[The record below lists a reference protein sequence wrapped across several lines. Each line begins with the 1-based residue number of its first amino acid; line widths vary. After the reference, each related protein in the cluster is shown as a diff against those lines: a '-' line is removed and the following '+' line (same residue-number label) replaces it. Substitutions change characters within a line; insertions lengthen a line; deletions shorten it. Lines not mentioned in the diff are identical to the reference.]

1 MASMLV
7 MQSCSTVNQ
16 NKKDGV
22 IINRLEGCQY
32 VMVYVKSSSDD
43 YSIIR
48 VLETQMKLTN
58 DLEIFG
64 NLDTEGYQT
73 IYESADSNPI
83 ASVDIEK
90 TGLTKSEARSFLSEQ
105 CK

>member
-1 MASMLV
+1 MDETPFKFVGILFGGVTLIASMLV

-16 NKKDGV
+16 NEKDGV
-22 IINRLEGCQY
+22 ITNRLEDCQY

-64 NLDTEGYQT
+64 NLNTEGYQT
-73 IYESADSNPI
+73 IMNPPTAI
-83 ASVDIEK
+83 LLQA
-90 TGLTKSEARSFLSEQ
+90 
-105 CK
+105 